1 MHKKIRVGVVFGGKS
16 MEHEISLLSAKN
28 VIDALDRNK
37 YEVLLIGIDK
47 NGEWHLRDNN
57 HYLADTH
64 HPKLVQ
70 FTGSKKPI
78 SVVPM
83 EEGKQPLDVIFP
95 VLHGPNG
102 EDGTI
107 QGLLKLANIPF
118 VGAGVLG
125 SAIGMDKDV
134 MKRLL
139 RDAKVP
145 IAKFICIHTHQLHT
159 WSFEKVKQEFGL
171 PFFVKPANAGSSVG
185 ITKVKEESDFAAA
198 IQKAF
203 QYDRKILIEEFID
216 GREIECS
223 VLGNEHPIVSLP
235 GEVITDATEFHSY
248 EAKYVDGSG
257 AIFKLPVEL
266 PPDTLSKVQTIALQA
281 YQTLCCEGMARVDL
295 FLKKNGE
302 VIVNEINTIP
312 GFTKLSVYPKLW
324 EVSGI
329 PLPELIDRL
338 IQLALEKHEKEK
350 RIQTTFVDLH
360 EISQV

>member
-1 MHKKIRVGVVFGGKS
+1 
-16 MEHEISLLSAKN
+16 MEHEVSLLSAKN
-28 VIDALDRNK
+28 VIDTLDRNK
-37 YEVLLIGIDK
+37 YEVFLIGIDK

-57 HYLADTH
+57 QYLADAH

-70 FTGSKKPI
+70 FAGNKQPI
-78 SVVPM
+78 SVVPT
-83 EEGKQPLDVIFP
+83 EDGKQVVDVIFP

-102 EDGTI
+102 EDGTV

-139 RDAKVP
+139 RDAKIP
-145 IAKFICIHTHQLHT
+145 IAKFLCIHSHQLHT
-159 WSFEKVKQEFGL
+159 WSFEKVKGELGL

-185 ITKVKEESDFAAA
+185 ITKVKGESDFAAA

-203 QYDRKILIEEFID
+203 QYDRKILIEEFIE

-235 GEVITDATEFHSY
+235 GEVITDTTEFNSY

-257 AIFKLPVEL
+257 AIFKLPIEL
-266 PPDTLSKVQTIALQA
+266 PPDILSKVQTTALNA
-281 YQTLCCEGMARVDL
+281 YQVLCCEGMARVDL

-324 EVSGI
+324 EATGI
-329 PLPELIDRL
+329 SLPELIDRL
-338 IQLALEKHEKEK
+338 IQLALEKHSKEK
-350 RIQTTFVDLH
+350 HIQTTFVDLH
-360 EISQV
+360 EIS